1 MSVLATIEPS
11 SLKVDAGTEASL
23 VVRVRNRGSIV
34 DQFDIQVVGPTA
46 GWATVEPASLRL
58 FPDKEGEARVTF
70 RPPRAP
76 EPNADTYPFGVAV
89 RAAADPTAATV
100 EEGSIVVAPFVQ
112 LASSIAPQ
120 TSRGSMSGSHDLTVK
135 NIGNAVAEVT
145 VSASDP
151 DRLLNFE
158 VLPDRVGLRPGGA
171 ATVRARVKPKST
183 FFMGGSKRVPFQVQ
197 IDEPNAGSYQ
207 VPATLEQRPLI
218 PGWTKVAFSMAV
230 GAIALVV
237 VLPRMLGIDLIGGKP
252 SPSPV
257 AVISAAPIT
266 APPITAPPITDA
278 PATDA
283 PPPTEGPTPTP
294 NLGPPDTLTAA
305 GDKTE
310 LSSDLVTL
318 ICPPKNACRDAVKQ
332 RILAIISNL
341 QGPASGVNLIAFN
354 TNPLGTLPV
363 TASWKTWHY
372 PYRAAG
378 GSITGDLKQ
387 VAIDLAPSL
396 IGAPSYAMVQVD
408 GGPTL
413 WFTINASD
421 AQKLLTQLYLYMP
434 PAPLPTP
441 APDTGGVQIDF
452 GSIYLQP
459 IGTICLTLETC
470 PIVLGP

>member
-11 SLKVDAGTEASL
+11 NLRVDAGTEATL

-34 DQFDIQVVGPTA
+34 DQFDIHVVGPTA
-46 GWATVEPASLRL
+46 GWAVVDPPSLRL

-100 EEGSIVVAPFVQ
+100 EEGHIVVTPFVQ

-120 TSRGSMSGSHDLTVK
+120 TSRGSMSGTHDLTVK

-158 VLPDRVGLRPGGA
+158 VLPERVGLRPGAA
-171 ATVRARVKPKST
+171 ATVRAKVKPKST
-183 FFMGGSKRVPFQVQ
+183 FFMGGSKRVPFQLQV
-197 IDEPNAGSYQ
+197 DEPNAGSYQ

-218 PGWTKVAFSMAV
+218 PGWTKVAFSTAV
-230 GAIALVV
+230 GAIALVM
-237 VLPRMLGIDLIGGKP
+237 VLPRVLGIQGPFDPKP
-252 SPSPV
+252 TPTLA
-257 AVISAAPIT
+257 AVVTAAPTPAPIT
-266 APPITAPPITDA
+266 APPVTAVPVTAAPPTA
-278 PATDA
+278 
-283 PPPTEGPTPTP
+283 GPTATP
-294 NLGPPDTLTAA
+294 NLAPPDTLTAA

-363 TASWKTWHY
+363 TASWKSWHY

-378 GSITGDLKQ
+378 GTITGDLKQ

-396 IGAPSYAMVQVD
+396 LGQPSYAMIQVD

-421 AQKLLTQLYLYMP
+421 GQKLLQQLYLYMP

-441 APDTGGVQIDF
+441 APDTGGVAVDF
-452 GSIYLQP
+452 GTITALPMGSI
-459 IGTICLTLETC
+459 CVTLDTC
-470 PIVLGP
+470 AIVLGP